1 MTELCCIT
9 GYSRQMQKRYNNLI
23 INIII
28 IIVSLFKLYFN
39 LLNHS
44 FNIYL
49 FILRAMRLSVLK
61 AVNKMLLSINKSNT
75 CLPSLRSS

>member
-9 GYSRQMQKRYNNLI
+9 GYSRQMQKRYNNLV
-23 INIII
+23 INI

-49 FILRAMRLSVLK
+49 FILRAMRLSVLI

-75 CLPSLRSS
+75 CLPSL